1 MVFVVCKLQI
11 QIEQFKI
18 AGEAANNS
26 KLLIQNSK
34 LLFRIISEAVEFA
47 L

>member
-26 KLLIQNSK
+26 KFKTQNSK
-34 LLFRIISEAVEFA
+34 LLLRIISEAVEFA